1 MFKLSKKVAVVT
13 GASRGIGRSMAETY
27 ARAGAHVICVSRN
40 EDALNV
46 VADGI
51 KSNGGSASVTAIN
64 VSNFEKFQN
73 FIKDTTDTYG
83 SVDILVNNAGITRD
97 TLIVRMSEEDWDTV
111 IDVNLKGA
119 FNGIKAVTRTM
130 MKQRFGRIINISSVV
145 GLTGNAGQVNYAASK
160 AGLIGLTKATAK
172 EIGSRGITVN
182 CIAPGYIATDMTGQM
197 DDKAKDLLI
206 SQIPLGRIGSP
217 DDIAATALFLASDEA
232 GYITG
237 QTFTVDGGMVM
248 I

>member
-1 MFKLSKKVAVVT
+1 MFKLSKKVAVIT

-40 EDALNV
+40 KDALNV

-64 VSNFEKFQN
+64 VSNLEEFQN
-73 FIKDTTDTYG
+73 LIKDTTDKYG

-97 TLIVRMSEEDWDTV
+97 TLIMRMSEEDWDTV

-197 DDKAKDLLI
+197 EDKAKDLLI

-217 DDIAATALFLASDEA
+217 DDIAATAQFLASDEA

>member
-1 MFKLSKKVAVVT
+1 MFKLSKKIAVVT
-13 GASRGIGRSMAETY
+13 GASRGIGKAMAETY
-27 ARAGAHVICVSRN
+27 AQAGAHVICVSRN
-40 EDALNV
+40 EDALNG
-46 VADGI
+46 VANLI
-51 KSNGGSASVTAIN
+51 RSNGGSASVAACN
-64 VSNFEKFQN
+64 VSDLENFQKL
-73 FIKDTTDTYG
+73 IKDTVDNYG

-97 TLIVRMSEEDWDTV
+97 TLIMRMSEDDWDTV
-111 IDVNLKGA
+111 IDINLKGA

-130 MKQRFGRIINISSVV
+130 MKQKSGRIINISSVV

-160 AGLIGLTKATAK
+160 AGLIGLTKSAAK

-182 CIAPGYIATDMTGQM
+182 CIAPGYIATDMTDQL
-197 DDKAKDLLI
+197 DDQAKDLLI

>member
-40 EDALNV
+40 EDTLNV

-64 VSNFEKFQN
+64 VSNLEEFQN
-73 FIKDTTDTYG
+73 LIKDTTDKYG

-97 TLIVRMSEEDWDTV
+97 TLIMRMSEEDWDTV

-172 EIGSRGITVN
+172 EIGSRGITGN

>member
-1 MFKLSKKVAVVT
+1 MFKLSKKIAVIT
-13 GASRGIGRSMAETY
+13 GASRGIGKAMAETY
-27 ARAGAHVICVSRN
+27 AQADAHVICVSRN
-40 EDALNV
+40 EDALNG
-46 VADGI
+46 VADLI
-51 KSNGGSASVTAIN
+51 RSNGGSASVAACN
-64 VSNFEKFQN
+64 VSDLENFQKL
-73 FIKDTTDTYG
+73 IKDTVDNYG

-97 TLIVRMSEEDWDTV
+97 TLIMRMSEDDWDTV
-111 IDVNLKGA
+111 IDINLKGA

-130 MKQRFGRIINISSVV
+130 MKQKSGRIINISSVV

-160 AGLIGLTKATAK
+160 AGLIGLTKSAAK

-182 CIAPGYIATDMTGQM
+182 CIAPGYIATDMTDQL
-197 DDKAKDLLI
+197 DDQAKDLLI

>member
-64 VSNFEKFQN
+64 VSNLEEFQN
-73 FIKDTTDTYG
+73 LIKDTTDTYG
-83 SVDILVNNAGITRD
+83 SIDILVNNAGITRD